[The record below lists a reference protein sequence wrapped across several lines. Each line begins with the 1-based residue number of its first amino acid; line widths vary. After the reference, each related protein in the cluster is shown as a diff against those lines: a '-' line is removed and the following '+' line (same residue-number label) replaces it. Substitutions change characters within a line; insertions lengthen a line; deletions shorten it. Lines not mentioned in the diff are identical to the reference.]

1 MEILNTKIE
10 RGKSYQLSLN
20 IAKLHTRT
28 AFNVP
33 VIIERAK
40 KDGPVVLL
48 NAGVHGDELN
58 GIEIVRR
65 IIEAKLNKPLKGTII
80 CIPVLNVFGFIN
92 LSRKFP
98 DERDLNR
105 SFPGA
110 KDGSLASQ
118 FAHQFVTKIAP
129 HIDYVIDFHTGGAAR
144 DNAPQI
150 RCEEHDAKALKL
162 AEVFGTDFIIH
173 SKLIAKSLRTTLS
186 KMGKTVLLYEGGKS
200 LSFDENVIQQ
210 GVSGTIRVL
219 NHLGMQ
225 KESISEGKESIL
237 VGKSKWIRA
246 PYSGLLHV
254 DVVNGTKVSK
264 KDIVGYISDPYGSF
278 KKKIT
283 ATNDGYIFCVNTT
296 PVVTKGDALFHI
308 STEL

>member
-33 VIIERAK
+33 VIVERAK

-150 RCEEHDAKALKL
+150 RCDENDTEALKL
-162 AEVFGTDFIIH
+162 AKVFGTDYIVY

-210 GVSGTIRVL
+210 GVDGIIRIL
-219 NHLGMQ
+219 NHLGML
-225 KESISEGKESIL
+225 KENISEGKNSIL
-237 VGKSKWIRA
+237 ISKSKWIRA

-254 DVVNGTKVSK
+254 AVNNGTKVSK
-264 KDIVGYISDPYGSF
+264 KEIVGYISDPYGSF
-278 KKKIT
+278 KKKIV
-283 ATNDGYIFCVNTT
+283 AANDGYIFCVNTR